1 MVNLCV
7 CYCSGVCVLQ
17 WCVCVSA
24 MTCVCYRNGMCV
36 LPQLCVCDRN
46 VMYYRN
52 DMCVTTNVM
61 CVTAMVNLGWGVV
74 VLDVI

>member
-1 MVNLCV
+1 MLLQCYV
-7 CYCSGVCVLQ
+7 CITTVVCVFYHN
-17 WCVCVSA
+17 VI
-24 MTCVCYRNGMCV
+24 CV

-46 VMYYRN
+46 VMCYRN
-52 DMCVTTNVM
+52 DMCVTTVLCVCYHNV

>member
-1 MVNLCV
+1 MCV
-7 CYCSGVCVLQ
+7 LLQ
-17 WCVCVSA
+17 WCVCVTA
-24 MTCVCYRNGMCV
+24 MTCVCYRNGVCV

-52 DMCVTTNVM
+52 DMCVT
-61 CVTAMVNLGWGVV
+61 AMVNLGWGVV